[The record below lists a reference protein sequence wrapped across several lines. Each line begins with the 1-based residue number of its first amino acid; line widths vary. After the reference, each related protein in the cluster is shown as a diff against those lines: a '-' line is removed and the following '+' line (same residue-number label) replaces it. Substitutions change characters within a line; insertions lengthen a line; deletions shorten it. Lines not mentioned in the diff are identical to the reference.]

1 MPPYRRCC
9 YSTRTRNDSG
19 AGTMSLHR
27 DFIFYII
34 YSTVYLAFDKEMV
47 KIIIG
52 YARVSTLNQNEDRQL
67 IDLTGYGVPLK
78 NIYIDKQ
85 SGKDFIRPE
94 YMKMYKRLKKNDVLV
109 IKSIDRLGRNYTEI
123 LDEWKLITHKKG
135 ADIVVLDM
143 PLLDTTKSK
152 DLFGTF
158 IADLVLQ
165 LLSFVAEN
173 ERINI
178 RQRQAEGI
186 AAAKKRG
193 VRFGRPPMKIPDN
206 YMENYILWKDKK
218 ISAQEGADNCNLPLW
233 AFYRFGNKI
242 FN

>member
-1 MPPYRRCC
+1 M
-9 YSTRTRNDSG
+9 
-19 AGTMSLHR
+19 L
-27 DFIFYII
+27 
-34 YSTVYLAFDKEMV
+34 
-47 KIIIG
+47 IG
-52 YARVSTLNQNEDRQL
+52 YARVSTINQNEDRQF
-67 IDLTGYGVPLK
+67 IDLTKYGVLPK

-85 SGKDFIRPE
+85 SGKDFKRPE
-94 YMKMYKRLKKNDVLV
+94 YMRMFRRLKRNDVLV

-152 DLFGTF
+152 DLLGTF

-193 VRFGRPPMKIPDN
+193 VRFGRPPMKMPEN
-206 YMENYILWKDKK
+206 FTENYLLWKDKK
-218 ISAQEGADNCNLPLW
+218 ISAQQGADNCGLPIW
-233 AFYRFGNKI
+233 AFYKLGSRYFH
-242 FN
+242 